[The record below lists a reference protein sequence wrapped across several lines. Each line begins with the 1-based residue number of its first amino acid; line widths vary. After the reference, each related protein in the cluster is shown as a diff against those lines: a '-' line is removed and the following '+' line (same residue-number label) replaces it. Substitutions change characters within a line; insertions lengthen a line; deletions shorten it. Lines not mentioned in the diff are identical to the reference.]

1 MAIYC
6 GNNNLHQPLIDGE
19 VELGTRYKCLKKGIG
34 TGLNLPY
41 DPNYALDY
49 EPIDDTRIYCGDNEN
64 LPINYDRFGNLPH
77 CLQKGVAL
85 GKRQK
90 ALNFNQDNDSG
101 ASSRQLSLFDFVKS
115 KMFFIIYILILIIYT
130 IIISITKPSFLL
142 INTIDINN
150 QKKFDSLKLFL
161 FMFFSSCVLLLI
173 LFVIFHLMKFK
184 VF

>member
-41 DPNYALDY
+41 DSNYALDY
-49 EPIDDTRIYCGDNEN
+49 EPIDDTRIYCGNNDV
-64 LPINYDRFGNLPH
+64 LPRNYDRFGNLPQ

-90 ALNFNQDNDSG
+90 ALNYIFIQE
-101 ASSRQLSLFDFVKS
+101 FVKS
-115 KMFFIIYILILIIYT
+115 KMFFIIYILLLIVYT
-130 IIISITKPSFLL
+130 VVIIVTKLFFLL
-142 INTIDINN
+142 QNVDINTNENI
-150 QKKFDSLKLFL
+150 KKFDSLKLFL

-173 LFVIFHLMKFK
+173 LFVVFHLLKFK